1 MTAAGASVPSGDD
14 DEIERFEAGEPADV
28 LPPLSAPARRWSAVM
43 WPAFLMAGVLE
54 MLVFSLVDPG
64 ELHWLGGAPIKA
76 DRTAVYTI
84 AFFAF
89 WVVIAL
95 GSALTQ
101 LILVEPNVLNKPYRN
116 HL

>member
-1 MTAAGASVPSGDD
+1 MTATAPLPPPSDDAVEPFEVPN
-14 DEIERFEAGEPADV
+14 PADPV
-28 LPPLSAPARRWSAVM
+28 PPLSAPARRLAAVV

-54 MLVFSLVDPG
+54 MLVFSMVDPG
-64 ELHWLGGAPIKA
+64 DLHWLGGTAVEA
-76 DRTAVYTI
+76 DHKAVYTV

-89 WVVIAL
+89 WIVVAL

-101 LILVEPNVLNKPYRN
+101 LIMVEPNVINKPYRN